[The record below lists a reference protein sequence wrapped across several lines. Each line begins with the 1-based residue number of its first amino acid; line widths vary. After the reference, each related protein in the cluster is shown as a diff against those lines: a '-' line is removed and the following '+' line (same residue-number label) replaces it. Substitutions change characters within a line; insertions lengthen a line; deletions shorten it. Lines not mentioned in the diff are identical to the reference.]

1 MDVNE
6 LLVKTYDKPGT
17 GRKLCPSCKK
27 YVGARNAFCA
37 CSHEFVKGET
47 TKQHKQEDDPVSR
60 ELQMFAFRMGFS
72 NGRICTTPA
81 DKFDTQLDSL
91 SQNGVVKFC
100 DDAIEEYEK
109 KRQVLLSPDAIKY
122 LGRYHLKLE
131 GDDLDLF
138 KMYVDEWFNQISCE
152 YLTFK
157 D

>member
-1 MDVNE
+1 MTTEIADTFQ
-6 LLVKTYDKPGT
+6 LTKTYDGPGR
-17 GRKLCPSCKK
+17 GRKLCPACNT
-27 YVGARNAFCA
+27 YIGVRNEQCN
-37 CSHEFVKGET
+37 CGHIFVKGET
-47 TKQHKQEDDPVSR
+47 KPTDIEDTPTRSV
-60 ELQMFAFRMGFS
+60 QMFAFRMGFS

-131 GDDLDLF
+131 GDELELF
-138 KMYVDEWFNQISCE
+138 KMYVDEWFAT
-152 YLTFK
+152 LTYELEN
-157 D
+157 